1 MTRKW
6 KNRSAMMSSIKLF
19 LIDEIHVLGES
30 NRGATIEAVVSRM
43 KTIAAKTNVNNN
55 EQCKNLRFVAISAT
69 IPNIED
75 VCLIKLKFDTRI
87 SIVSIK

>member
-1 MTRKW
+1 
-6 KNRSAMMSSIKLF
+6 
-19 LIDEIHVLGES
+19 
-30 NRGATIEAVVSRM
+30 M

-75 VCLIKLKFDTRI
+75 VCLIKLTFNIRI
-87 SIVSIK
+87 